1 MQELRVRPPGDD
13 ERCIDDE
20 HRDGSPLPVQVVE
33 ASSLA
38 AGENLSMLGN
48 STMRTENMKTRKLL
62 AVTTAVMMGAVGLT
76 ACGGG
81 DDNGSSDGDVSMT
94 FWHNSTT
101 GPGKEYWETTV
112 ADFEKANPGV
122 TIKIQSIQNEEMDGK
137 LQTALNSGD
146 APDIFMAR
154 GGGKLADV
162 VEAGQVKDLTGLID
176 DTVTSEV
183 PETAFSAFTID
194 DKVYGMPMA
203 ILPGGMY
210 STQSLFDQAGVTAT
224 PTTVDELVTVT
235 DSLDAAGIQP
245 IALGGKDAWPAAHWY
260 YFFALR
266 ECPQDVF
273 EAADELDFS
282 DECWTKA
289 GEDLQAFAETEPF
302 NDGFLTTSAQQG
314 AGSSAGL
321 LANHQAAME
330 LMGAWNPGVVAS
342 LTPDEQPLAD
352 LLWFP
357 FPAVDG
363 GEGEPGAMM
372 GGVDGY
378 SCSVDAPDACADFLN
393 FAMSKESQEAYATA
407 FQTLPAS
414 KEAQSAVVDPALVS
428 ILEAYNEAPYV
439 SVWLDTLYGQNI
451 GNALNTAVV
460 NLLAGQGTPEDIVSA
475 VNDAAAKE

>member
-1 MQELRVRPPGDD
+1 
-13 ERCIDDE
+13 
-20 HRDGSPLPVQVVE
+20 
-33 ASSLA
+33 
-38 AGENLSMLGN
+38 
-48 STMRTENMKTRKLL
+48 MKARKLL
-62 AVTTAVMMGAVGLT
+62 AVSTAVVVGGLALG

-81 DDNGSSDGDVSMT
+81 DGGGADDGSTAMT

-101 GPGKEYWETTV
+101 GPGKAYWEDTV
-112 ADFEKANPGV
+112 AAFEEANPGV
-122 TIKIQSIQNEEMDGK
+122 TIEIQAIQNEDMDGK

-162 VEAGQVKDLTGLID
+162 VEAGQVKDLTELVDADVESAVGGSLSAM
-176 DTVTSEV
+176 TV
-183 PETAFSAFTID
+183 D
-194 DKVYGMPMA
+194 DKVYGLPVS
-203 ILPGGMY
+203 ILPGGMFY
-210 STQSLFDQAGVTAT
+210 SADLFEQAGITGT
-224 PTTVDELVTVT
+224 PTTVEELEAA
-235 DSLDAAGIQP
+235 DDQLKAAGIAP
-245 IALGGKDAWPAAHWY
+245 IALGAKDAWPAAHWY

-266 ECPQDVF
+266 YCSQDTMN
-273 EAADELDFS
+273 EAAETRTFDAP
-282 DECWTKA
+282 CWTEA
-289 GEDLQAFAETEPF
+289 GEALADFAATEPF
-302 NDGFLTTSAQQG
+302 NEGFLTTSAQQG
-314 AGSSAGL
+314 AGSSAGMI
-321 LANHQAAME
+321 ANHQAAME
-330 LMGAWNPGVVAS
+330 LMGAWNPGQIAS
-342 LTPDEQPLAD
+342 LTPDEQPLPD
-352 LLWFP
+352 LQWFP

-393 FAMSKESQEAYATA
+393 FALSKESQEAYADA

-414 KEAQSAVVDPALVS
+414 TEAQSVVTDPALVS

-460 NLLAGQGTPEDIVSA
+460 NLLAGQGTAADIVTA

>member
-1 MQELRVRPPGDD
+1 
-13 ERCIDDE
+13 
-20 HRDGSPLPVQVVE
+20 
-33 ASSLA
+33 
-38 AGENLSMLGN
+38 
-48 STMRTENMKTRKLL
+48 MKSRKLL
-62 AVTTAVMMGAVGLT
+62 AATAVAMAGTLVLS

-81 DDNGSSDGDVSMT
+81 GDSGSEDGSVSMT

-101 GPGKEYWETTV
+101 GDGKAYWEDTV
-112 ADFEKANPGV
+112 AAFEEANPGV
-122 TIKIQSIQNEEMDGK
+122 TIEIQAIQNEDMDGK

-162 VEAGQVKDLTGLID
+162 VEAGQAKDLTDLID
-176 DTVTSEV
+176 PAVKEAVGGSLSAMTV
-183 PETAFSAFTID
+183 D
-194 DKVYGMPMA
+194 DKVYGVPVS
-203 ILPGGMY
+203 ILPGGLFY
-210 STQSLFDQAGVTAT
+210 SADLFEAAGVTENPAT
-224 PTTVDELVTVT
+224 IPDLE
-235 DSLDAAGIQP
+235 AANEKLRASGVAP
-245 IALGGKDAWPAAHWY
+245 IALGAKDAWPAAHWY

-266 ECPQDVF
+266 YCSQDTMN
-273 EAADELDFS
+273 EAASTRTFDAP
-282 DECWTKA
+282 CWTEA
-289 GEDLQAFAETEPF
+289 GEALADFAATEPF
-302 NDGFLTTSAQQG
+302 NEGFLTTSAQQG

-330 LMGAWNPGVVAS
+330 LMGAWDPGVIAS
-342 LTPDEQPLAD
+342 LTPDGQPLAD
-352 LLWFP
+352 LQWFP
-357 FPAVDG
+357 FPEVEG

-378 SCSVDAPDACADFLN
+378 SCSADAPDECADFLN
-393 FAMSKESQEAYATA
+393 FALSKESQEAYADA

-414 KEAQSAVVDPALVS
+414 SEAQGVVTDPALVS

-460 NLLAGQGTPEDIVSA
+460 NLLAGQGTPADIVQA